1 LRLFIFA
8 GAVFTVFPVLAGTGA
23 DAEIFDP
30 PTNIRTSD
38 GKVLCRVTKVKTIFI
53 LARAS
58 KGKKFTGWYLTDAC
72 SPGEKPG
79 TVWGMVHKS
88 QIRIKSKRS
97 DLFPVD
103 PKKFIQCA
111 ENPSNVPESCA
122 AENQA
127 K

>member
-1 LRLFIFA
+1 MGLLILRLFIFA
-8 GAVFTVFPVLAGTGA
+8 GAVFTVFPVLAGAGA

-30 PTNIRTSD
+30 P
-38 GKVLCRVTKVKTIFI
+38 
-53 LARAS
+53 
-58 KGKKFTGWYLTDAC
+58 YLTDAC
-72 SPGEKPG
+72 SPGDKPG
-79 TVWGMVHKS
+79 TVWGTVHES

-97 DLFPVD
+97 DLLSVD

-127 K
+127 E